1 MHDWQSLSHV
11 RWECKYHVVII
22 PKYRKRVFYGKLRR
36 QIGGIL
42 RDLCRQRGVELVE
55 GHCMPD
61 HVHLLFT
68 PSATT
73 SLEKAMQ
80 FIKGARSHRIRKVR
94 NQKMEIWQVGFY
106 DWTIRDADDWR
117 TKIEYIHTNPVRAKL
132 VERPDDWPYSSANGE
147 FSVDPT
153 PDKYLQLSSGA
164 KAQTTAPLAQGLK
177 PLPPKDD
184 RNIKGGSPQAKVA
197 RA

>member
-1 MHDWQSLSHV
+1 MSTPKHRSAPGTSYFITTKCWQSRAVFQVPENAEILIETLFHY
-11 RWECKYHVVII
+11 RDGGAYLLHEFVV
-22 PKYRKRVFYGKLRR
+22 
-36 QIGGIL
+36 
-42 RDLCRQRGVELVE
+42 
-55 GHCMPD
+55 MPD

-80 FIKGARSHRIRKVR
+80 FIKGASSHRIRKVR

-132 VERPDDWPYSSANGE
+132 VKRPDDWPYSSANGE

-164 KAQTTAPLAQGLK
+164 KAQTIAPLAQGLK

>member
-1 MHDWQSLSHV
+1 MSTPKHRIAPGTSYFITTKCWQSRAVFQVPENAEILIETLFHY
-11 RWECKYHVVII
+11 RDGGAYLLHEFVV
-22 PKYRKRVFYGKLRR
+22 
-36 QIGGIL
+36 
-42 RDLCRQRGVELVE
+42 
-55 GHCMPD
+55 MPD

-80 FIKGARSHRIRKVR
+80 FIKGASSHRIRKVR

-164 KAQTTAPLAQGLK
+164 KAQTIAPLAQGLK